1 MDWTDTGIVLARR
14 RHGESGAIVA
24 LFTRLRGR
32 HLGRVRSLAGR
43 RAGGV
48 YEIGNEVR
56 AHWRA
61 RLDEHL
67 GNYDGELAVAHAARV
82 LDDADR
88 LAALS
93 AAMTVIDQATPEREP
108 HPVLYDATLELLAE
122 LARDDWP
129 QRYVRWE
136 CACLAE
142 LGFGLSLGECAV
154 TGVAE
159 GLTHVSPRTGRAVS
173 AAAAQPFADRLLTL
187 PAFITDPALAAT
199 RAELLDG
206 LALTGHFIE
215 RHVLAPLGHRMP
227 AARNRLV
234 DRIRR
239 SATMPGSS
247 QGI

>member
-1 MDWTDTGIVLARR
+1 MDWTDMGIVLARR

-24 LFTRLRGR
+24 LLTRERGR

-48 YEIGNEVR
+48 YEIGNVVR

-61 RLDEHL
+61 RLEEHL
-67 GNYDGELAVAHAARV
+67 GNYDGELAAAHAARV

-108 HPVLYDATLELLAE
+108 HPVLYDATLDLLDT
-122 LARDDWP
+122 LGGGDWP

-142 LGFGLSLGECAV
+142 LGFGLALDQCAV
-154 TGVAE
+154 TGLSDA
-159 GLTHVSPRTGRAVS
+159 LTHVSPRTGRAVS
-173 AAAAQPFADRLLTL
+173 ASAAAPYADRLLTL
-187 PAFITDPALAAT
+187 PAFIADPALAAGP
-199 RAELLDG
+199 AEILDG
-206 LALTGHFIE
+206 LALTGHFLE
-215 RHVLAPLGHRMP
+215 RHVLAPLGHRLP

-239 SATMPGSS
+239 SATMSGRV
-247 QGI
+247 QGK

>member
-14 RHGESGAIVA
+14 RHGESGAIVV
-24 LFTRLRGR
+24 LFTREHGR
-32 HLGRVRSLAGR
+32 HLGRVRSLSGK

-48 YEIGNEVR
+48 YEIGNVVR

-67 GNYDGELAVAHAARV
+67 GNYDGELAVAYAARV

-93 AAMTVIDQATPEREP
+93 AAMTVIDQATPEREA
-108 HPVLYDATLELLAE
+108 HPVLYDATLDLLAE
-122 LARDDWP
+122 LGRDDWP

-142 LGFGLSLGECAV
+142 LGFGLTLDQCAV
-154 TGVAE
+154 TGE
-159 GLTHVSPRTGRAVS
+159 TDGLTHVSPRTGRAVS
-173 AAAAQPFADRLLTL
+173 AGAAQPYADRLLTL
-187 PAFITDPALAAT
+187 PAFINDPALAAPM
-199 RAELLDG
+199 REILDG
-206 LALTGHFIE
+206 LALTGHFLE

-239 SATMPGSS
+239 SATMPGR
-247 QGI
+247 